1 MQKLWA
7 CLHRGG
13 ISWTLGIFWSSET
26 ILSWVHMR
34 IERGT
39 PETCGASEII
49 LSGQSVKLLR
59 SRTTKD
65 LSYQFFRYLLLYFSL
80 LLLFSVNLN
89 GFPPCLDSMLVVR
102 LQSKLSRDIPDPRD
116 KSPTFEISPNTP
128 LYPPMSHPQ
137 RPVISP
143 PPCDIP
149 QRPHDITNVPWYAQ
163 RSVIFH
169 DTPWYPPTSR
179 GIPNPPPPMISPNL
193 PRYLASCEQTL

>member
-149 QRPHDITNVPWYAQ
+149 QRP
-163 RSVIFH
+163 
-169 DTPWYPPTSR
+169 
-179 GIPNPPPPMISPNL
+179 MISP
-193 PRYLASCEQTL
+193 TLRDIPEPPEISRLVWTDSLERETVLRRLKFCWY